1 MPCQD
6 HFRDGIPRGEK
17 INSGLLNVTAQ
28 QLTGH
33 WPPENT
39 TKKGKYV
46 CTIHNVYVY
55 IYLKTYYIYIYIIII
70 IIITIIFTII
80 IIITIIIITIIV
92 YVLLLY
98 IVI

>member
-6 HFRDGIPRGEK
+6 HFQDGIPRGEK

-55 IYLKTYYIYIYIIII
+55 IYLKTYYIHIIII